1 MKRHMTRKH
10 LAGHCLVPPAACLLL
25 LSALAPL
32 AVRADQKLTEDDR
45 VEILRGLLSEY
56 ATVKAF
62 LPRSKKPLPFDA
74 SGAWDK
80 QAWAQAGQQFG
91 PAARVG
97 DLVQITHVAIENN
110 IIVLEINNGMK
121 GKVGSWRDHVQVGMG
136 PTMAPINGQQ
146 NSNAPSGTSIALLF
160 GGPVPSLKADEIKKI
175 MAPVLDFDRQSA
187 AGNYVEKLPEPMQKA
202 IKANKVIVGMDRDEV
217 LLAVGRPRHKE
228 RNVTNDGAETEDW
241 IYGDP
246 PGKITFVTF
255 VGSTVTGIKEAYAD
269 IGGSTA
275 PPLVAK

>member
-1 MKRHMTRKH
+1 MTRQH
-10 LAGHCLVPPAACLLL
+10 FATHYLAPPAACLLL
-25 LSALAPL
+25 FSVLTPAA
-32 AVRADQKLTEDDR
+32 RADQKLTEDDR

-74 SGAWDK
+74 SGQYDK
-80 QAWAQAGQQFG
+80 QYWAQAGQEFG
-91 PAARVG
+91 AAARVG
-97 DLVQITHVAIENN
+97 DLVQITHVAIEANQ
-110 IIVLEINNGMK
+110 IVLEINNGMK
-121 GKVGSWRDHVQVGMG
+121 GKGSGTWRDHVQVGVG
-136 PTMAPINGQQ
+136 PTMSPINRQQ

-160 GGPVPSLKADEIKKI
+160 GGPVPELKADEIKKI
-175 MAPVLDFDRQSA
+175 MAPVLDFDAQSA
-187 AGNYVEKLPEPMQKA
+187 TDNYVEKLPEPIQKA
-202 IKANKVIVGMDRDEV
+202 IKSNKVIVGMDRDQV
-217 LLAVGRPRHKE
+217 LLAVGKPRLKE
-228 RNVTNDGAETEDW
+228 RNVSNDGTESEDW

-255 VGSTVTGIKEAYAD
+255 VGAKVTRIKEDFAD

>member
-1 MKRHMTRKH
+1 MIRNRLATQYMT
-10 LAGHCLVPPAACLLL
+10 PPAACLLL
-25 LSALAPL
+25 LFALAPKS
-32 AVRADQKLTEDDR
+32 AQADQKLTEDDR

-74 SGAWDK
+74 SGQWDK

-97 DLVQITHVAIENN
+97 DLVQITHVSIESNQ
-110 IIVLEINNGMK
+110 IVLEINNGIK
-121 GKVGSWRDHVQVGMG
+121 GKGNGSWRDHVQVGMG
-136 PTMAPINGQQ
+136 PVMSPVNRQQ
-146 NSNAPSGTSIALLF
+146 NSNSISGTSIALLF
-160 GGPVPSLKADEIKKI
+160 GGPVPELKADEIKRI
-175 MAPVLDFDRQSA
+175 MTPVLDFDKQTAA
-187 AGNYVEKLPEPMQKA
+187 AGYVESLPEPIQKA
-202 IKANKVIVGMDRDEV
+202 IKSNKVIVGMDRDQV
-217 LLAVGRPRHKE
+217 LLAIGKPRHKE
-228 RNVTNDGAETEDW
+228 RNVTNEGTELEDW

-255 VGSTVTGIKEAYAD
+255 TGAKVTAIKEAYAD

>member
-1 MKRHMTRKH
+1 MNRKR
-10 LAGHCLVPPAACLLL
+10 LATHCLIPAAASVLL
-25 LSALAPL
+25 LSTLTPGAAG
-32 AVRADQKLTEDDR
+32 QKLSEDGR

-74 SGAWDK
+74 NGSYDK
-80 QAWAQAGQQFG
+80 QYWAQAGQQFG

-97 DLVQITHVAIENN
+97 DLVQITHIDSESNQ
-110 IIVLEINNGMK
+110 IILEINNGIK
-121 GKVGSWRDHVQVGMG
+121 GKGTGSWRDHVQVGMG
-136 PTMAPINGQQ
+136 GPVMSGPVNRQQ
-146 NSNAPSGTSIALLF
+146 NSNAPSGTAIALLF
-160 GGPVPSLKADEIKKI
+160 GGPVPELKADEIKKI
-175 MAPVLDFDRQSA
+175 MAPVLDFDKESA
-187 AGNYVEKLPEPMQKA
+187 TGNYVEKLPEPIQKA
-202 IKANKVIVGMDRDEV
+202 IKSNKVIVGMDRDQV
-217 LLAVGRPRHKE
+217 LLAMGKPRHKE
-228 RNVTNDGAETEDW
+228 RNVTNDGTETEDW

-255 VGSTVTGIKEAYAD
+255 VGSKVTAVKEAYAD